1 MILYDCKEMG
11 NLFSST
17 KIQYEDIPSP
27 DNANKKEICTLPK
40 TSFSEQGTNNKIR
53 MATFCCGI
61 CERVY
66 SKDTSNNIDTLA

>member
-1 MILYDCKEMG
+1 MG
-11 NLFSST
+11 NFFSSR

-27 DNANKKEICTLPK
+27 DNISK
-40 TSFSEQGTNNKIR
+40 TDVCTNNKIK
-53 MATFCCGI
+53 MAPFCCGI

>member
-27 DNANKKEICTLPK
+27 DNTNKKDVC
-40 TSFSEQGTNNKIR
+40 TNNKIR
-53 MATFCCGI
+53 MAPFCCGI

-66 SKDTSNNIDTLA
+66 SKDTSNSIDTLA

>member
-1 MILYDCKEMG
+1 MG

-27 DNANKKEICTLPK
+27 DNTSK
-40 TSFSEQGTNNKIR
+40 TEVCTNNKIS
-53 MATFCCGI
+53 MAPFCCGI

-66 SKDTSNNIDTLA
+66 SKDTSNSIDTLA

>member
-1 MILYDCKEMG
+1 MG

-27 DNANKKEICTLPK
+27 DRENKKEVC
-40 TSFSEQGTNNKIR
+40 TNNNIR
-53 MATFCCGI
+53 MAPFCCKI

-66 SKDTSNNIDTLA
+66 SKDTSNSIDSLA